1 MIPALEFAFVGMKAS
16 LDQLR
21 CAGEQMA
28 QLISGNDPA
37 RDMVELLAGQ
47 HTFDANAAVART
59 ADEVVGSI
67 IDLIV

>member
-1 MIPALEFAFVGMKAS
+1 MTPALEFAFVGMKAS
-16 LDQLR
+16 LDQVR

-28 QLISGNDPA
+28 QLVSGNEPA
-37 RDMVELLAGQ
+37 SDVVELLAGQ

-59 ADEVVGSI
+59 ADQVVGSI

>member
-1 MIPALEFAFVGMKAS
+1 VTPSLEIAYAGMKAS
-16 LDQLR
+16 LDQMQ
-21 CAGEQMA
+21 CIGDQMA

-37 RDMVELLAGQ
+37 RDTVELLAGQ

-59 ADEVVGSI
+59 ADEVVGSM